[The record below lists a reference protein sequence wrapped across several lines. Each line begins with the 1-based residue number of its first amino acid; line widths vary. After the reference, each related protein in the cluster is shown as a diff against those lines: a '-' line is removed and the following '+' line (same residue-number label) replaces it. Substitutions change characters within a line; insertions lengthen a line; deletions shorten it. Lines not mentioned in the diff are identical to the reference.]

1 MARASDAQS
10 FVGKTKGGKKKKAG
24 LAQEIMEKGMEA
36 PHGPSAAPRMI
47 LPKRGDGGIAKR
59 TAMQEILGTLKED
72 PRTVIPNDFHER
84 SFPTGYIVLDEVL
97 GVREIPFHGRI
108 AQVHGDEHTGKSTIL
123 YCMAAAQQAVFGNP
137 VVIWDIE
144 GQLSTDYLWQCG
156 LDPDPSMTLIRQS
169 RNPNEILRITTNMM
183 NAGACDYFIFDSVSH
198 ILPVT
203 TQKEIDQGKALDSR
217 PGEQAKIFKKFLYTL
232 MPYALYSDSAMH
244 FVNQQ
249 SCLIPQTQKEQ
260 MAMKYATITNWNH
273 TITGGKAARFAPS
286 LMYATAKG
294 KAFDKVGEDEEWL
307 FAPNNA
313 GIARSWNV
321 NRTEVRVVKN
331 KVNGGGYR
339 EYHLYIRPAGGID
352 DWISVRELAKNYN
365 LIQKVPGGY
374 IAGKAEC
381 PLASWKTKAEA
392 VKALVIEQNMDI
404 LIPLR
409 ALTVDCIR
417 QDDPLAFGYERSDLD
432 RYMADEIHHLP
443 GSTLDL
449 EEDTLGEDDALG
461 EDDTQVGDT
470 VQ

>member
-1 MARASDAQS
+1 MARKSDAQE
-10 FVGKTKGGKKKKAG
+10 FVGKAKGKKKG
-24 LAQEIMEKGMEA
+24 ELAQEIM
-36 PHGPSAAPRMI
+36 AAGSSQSMGGSVSHTV
-47 LPKRGDGGIAKR
+47 LPKRGDGGASKR
-59 TAMQEILGTLKED
+59 KALMEIIGTLKED

-108 AQVHGDEHTGKSTIL
+108 VQVHGDEHTGKSTIL
-123 YCMAAAQQAVFGNP
+123 YCMAAAEQQVFGNP
-137 VVIWDIE
+137 VMIWDIE

-156 LDPDPSMTLIRQS
+156 LNPDPQMTLIRQS
-169 RNPNEILRITTNMM
+169 RNPNEILRITTNLM
-183 NAGACDYFIFDSVSH
+183 NSGACDYFIFDSVSH

-203 TQKEIDQGKALDSR
+203 SQKEIDQGKALNFQ
-217 PGEQAKIFKKFLYTL
+217 PGEQAKYFKKFLYTL
-232 MPYALYSDSAMH
+232 MPPALYTDSALH

-294 KAFDKVGEDEEWL
+294 KAFDKVGEEEEWL
-307 FAPNNA
+307 FAPNTA

-321 NRTEVRVVKN
+321 NRTDVRVVKN

-339 EYHLYIRPAGGID
+339 EYHLYIRPGGGID
-352 DWISVRELAKNYN
+352 EWISVRELAKQYN
-365 LIQKVPGGY
+365 LIQKVAGGY

-381 PLASWKTKAEA
+381 PLATWRTKAEA
-392 VKALVIEQNMDI
+392 IQALVIEQNMDL

-409 ALTVDCIR
+409 ALTVDAIR
-417 QDDPLAFGYERSDLD
+417 ADDPTSFSYERTDLD
-432 RYMADEIHHLP
+432 RYIANEIQQYP
-443 GSTLDL
+443 GDTLEL
-449 EEDTLGEDDALG
+449 EDDTLGDDDVPLDPAK
-461 EDDTQVGDT
+461 
-470 VQ
+470 